1 MRYLLIVL
9 FLISCSTNRQTN
21 DSGKRDQFREFI
33 NRQNI
38 IKLPI
43 KIDLYKD
50 YDGLVKPQIS
60 DTSILHEKTQM
71 WYLGLLEDTTRFYYV
86 IPMYPGDDLCPLL
99 YVFSKNGDL
108 IGKSR
113 LFIGNYGSDCGVSV
127 FGYTKI
133 NKDLSIF
140 TQDSL
145 VTYNCDSIGKEN
157 RDSLTICLK
166 SQKMRVLSNGKI
178 EQDKAIEKII
188 KK

>member
-1 MRYLLIVL
+1 MRYLWIILI
-9 FLISCSTNRQTN
+9 LISCSNNRQTN
-21 DSGKRDQFREFI
+21 DSGQRDQFREFI

-38 IKLPI
+38 IKLPT
-43 KIDLYKD
+43 KIDLYED
-50 YDGLVKPQIS
+50 YDGLVKPEIS

-71 WYLGLLEDTTRFYYV
+71 WYLGLLEDTSRFYYV

-108 IGKSR
+108 IDKSS
-113 LFIGNYGSDCGVSV
+113 LLVGNYGPDCGAYVY
-127 FGYTKI
+127 GYTKI

-145 VTYNCDSIGKEN
+145 AAYNCDSIGKEN
-157 RDSLTICLK
+157 RDSLTIYLK
-166 SQKMRVLSNGKI
+166 SQKMRVLSNGKV
-178 EQDKAIEKII
+178 EQDKAIERII